1 MTIQTVRNL
10 RRISQGLFLTLFI
23 VLLLRTGFSGTLTSD
38 SIKDFRL
45 SWPVAVFFQIDP
57 LVAIATLFSTWRLY
71 EGLVWS
77 IILVVATVFFGRFFC
92 GWVCPMGTVN
102 QLVSLKRSN
111 RKSIF
116 GLNLIDS
123 NRWHWYQ
130 NLKFYV
136 LLIFIGAALLGSLL
150 TGILDPLSLLIR
162 SVGLVVFPMIG
173 YIIEAINGLLF
184 GSGVSALTY
193 VGVALNMFSQHVLLT
208 VKPAHYHTIIS
219 LGLFFFLV
227 LAANRWFTRF
237 WCRGLCPLGALL
249 GLLSRWSILGM
260 QKDHDK
266 CNQCNLCLKYCQG
279 GDDPIGGAPWK
290 KADCHLCLNC
300 QAVCP
305 ESVIQFKL
313 FPSDTASQVK
323 PAPSISRR
331 KVIAGLAAGAAAV
344 PLLRS
349 GDELKANFN
358 SLLIRPPGAVE
369 EQQFLARC
377 IRCGECMKVCPNNAL
392 HPTFLEAG
400 WEGIWS
406 PVLIPRIGYCE
417 HTCTLCGQVCPTGAI
432 RRLTLEEKVGTKE
445 KPAISIGTA
454 FFDYGRCLP
463 WAMATPCQVCEEWCP
478 TSPKAIYLVE
488 EEVTDPNGKSVRL
501 KRPHVNPKLCIGCG
515 ACEKACPIIDRPA
528 IYVTSVGESRST
540 YNQVLLE
547 RHRKAS

>member
-1 MTIQTVRNL
+1 
-10 RRISQGLFLTLFI
+10 
-23 VLLLRTGFSGTLTSD
+23 
-38 SIKDFRL
+38 
-45 SWPVAVFFQIDP
+45 
-57 LVAIATLFSTWRLY
+57 
-71 EGLVWS
+71 
-77 IILVVATVFFGRFFC
+77 
-92 GWVCPMGTVN
+92 
-102 QLVSLKRSN
+102 
-111 RKSIF
+111 
-116 GLNLIDS
+116 
-123 NRWHWYQ
+123 
-130 NLKFYV
+130 
-136 LLIFIGAALLGSLL
+136 
-150 TGILDPLSLLIR
+150 
-162 SVGLVVFPMIG
+162 
-173 YIIEAINGLLF
+173 
-184 GSGVSALTY
+184 
-193 VGVALNMFSQHVLLT
+193 
-208 VKPAHYHTIIS
+208 
-219 LGLFFFLV
+219 
-227 LAANRWFTRF
+227 
-237 WCRGLCPLGALL
+237 
-249 GLLSRWSILGM
+249 
-260 QKDHDK
+260 
-266 CNQCNLCLKYCQG
+266 
-279 GDDPIGGAPWK
+279 
-290 KADCHLCLNC
+290 
-300 QAVCP
+300 
-305 ESVIQFKL
+305 VIQFKL